1 MPERDD
7 IAELPTDLV
16 DALKST
22 DRAPA
27 VVTRVV
33 DRLLADAASAQF
45 GERGV
50 PGVWRRSR
58 RWAAL
63 AASIALVGVLAVR
76 WDHWAGPDE
85 ALYTDLDGSGTIDIA
100 DVLALA
106 RNGTA
111 SADELDAFA
120 RRVVAVDGGT
130 SQ

>member
-7 IAELPTDLV
+7 IAELATDLV

-22 DRAPA
+22 DRAPSM
-27 VVTRVV
+27 VTRVV
-33 DRLLADAASAQF
+33 DRALADAASAQF
-45 GERGV
+45 GGRGA
-50 PGVWRRSR
+50 PGVWRRSG

-63 AASIALVGVLAVR
+63 AASIALVGALAVR
-76 WDHWAGPDE
+76 WDDWARPDE
-85 ALYTDLDGSGTIDIA
+85 ALYADQDGSGTIDIA

-106 RNGTA
+106 RTGTA

-120 RRVVAVDGGT
+120 RRVVAVDGGR